1 MEDKESEFNKI
12 AIVGTGLMGGSLG
25 LAVKHFYSD
34 KRVAG
39 VDFPEEIE
47 KALERGAVD
56 EGYGPDELES
66 ALEGADLVV
75 LATPID
81 RILEL
86 LGELPG
92 YLPGGATVMD
102 LGSTKREVCARGR
115 EELENYSATFIG
127 GHPMTGAEVR
137 GITGAHSLLFENSVF
152 VLVTPDGEPTDV
164 SAKLEGFLSGLG
176 ADPCYLDGRTHDRIV
191 ARVSHLP
198 QLIAISLMKTV
209 GRADEPEDY
218 LSLAG
223 GGFRDMTRIAESP
236 FEIWRD
242 ILSTNKDLIREEV
255 RKFLEETEETL
266 NGIGE
271 ESIEDEFRESG
282 DLREQLPRTS
292 KGISSS
298 TFKVAVMIP
307 DRPGALAEM
316 TSALAEKE
324 VNIRDLELQ
333 KVREDYGG
341 TFHVYFDS
349 LKAAK
354 EAEKIMTEQGFESR
368 VVD

>member
-1 MEDKESEFNKI
+1 MDDKESEFERV

-34 KRVAG
+34 KTVTG
-39 VDFPEEIE
+39 VDFPEETA
-47 KALERGAVD
+47 KALERGAID
-56 EGYGPDELES
+56 EGYGPGELES

-86 LGELPG
+86 LGELPE
-92 YLPGGATVMD
+92 YLSGKVAVMD
-102 LGSTKREVCARGR
+102 LGSTKRKICARGW
-115 EELENYSATFIG
+115 EKLKDSPATFIG

-164 SAKLEGFLSGLG
+164 SAKLEGFLEGVG
-176 ADPCYLDGRTHDRIV
+176 ADPCYLDARTHDRIV

-198 QLIAISLMKTV
+198 QLISIGLMKTV
-209 GRADEPEDY
+209 GRAEDPENY

-236 FEIWRD
+236 FEIWED
-242 ILSTNKDLIREEV
+242 IFSTNGELIREEV
-255 RKFLEETEETL
+255 EKFLRKTEETL
-266 NGIGE
+266 EDMEKGTI
-271 ESIEDEFRESG
+271 ESDFRESG
-282 DLREQLPRTS
+282 SLRDQLPRSS

-316 TSALAEKE
+316 TAGLAEE
-324 VNIRDLELQ
+324 GVNIRDIELQ

-349 LKAAK
+349 FEAAK
-354 EAEKIMTEQGFESR
+354 EAEKIMNEQGFESR

>member
-1 MEDKESEFNKI
+1 MDDQESEFNRV
-12 AIVGTGLMGGSLG
+12 AIVGTGLMGGSFG
-25 LAVKHFYSD
+25 LAVKHFYSG
-34 KRVAG
+34 KTVAG
-39 VDFPEEIE
+39 VDFTEEID
-47 KALERGAVD
+47 KALERGAID

-66 ALEGADLVV
+66 ALAGADLVV

-81 RILEL
+81 PILEL
-86 LGELPG
+86 LQKIPA
-92 YLPGGATVMD
+92 YLTREATVMD
-102 LGSTKREVCARGR
+102 IGSTKREICARGR
-115 EELENYSATFIG
+115 EELENSSANFIG

-152 VLVTPDGEPTDV
+152 VLVTPNGRRTEV
-164 SAKLEGFLSGLG
+164 ARKLEGFLSGLG

-198 QLIAISLMKTV
+198 QLIAITLMQTV

-242 ILSTNKDLIREEV
+242 ILSTNGDLIREEV
-255 RKFLEETEETL
+255 RKFLRETEKTL
-266 NGIGE
+266 NEIGE
-271 ESIEDEFRESG
+271 GKLEDAFRESG

-298 TFKVAVMIP
+298 TFQVAVMIP

-341 TFHVYFDS
+341 TFHVYFDT
-349 LKAAK
+349 LKTAK